1 MDHVTI
7 NDSLT
12 IPLEELS
19 FTTSRSSGPG
29 GQKVNKTSTRVT
41 LLFDVE
47 HSQSLNATQRSLI
60 RYRLHGRINAEG
72 VLRVT
77 AQRERSQA
85 SNRDLALS
93 RFAELLR
100 EALST
105 APPREA
111 TQPSVT
117 SRETRLAEKRAR
129 SLVKR
134 ERTETK
140 LLRLERQ
147 SDEDAG

>member
-29 GQKVNKTSTRVT
+29 GQNVNKTSTRVT

-60 RYRLHGRINAEG
+60 RDRLHGRINAEG
-72 VLRVT
+72 ILRVT

-111 TQPSVT
+111 TQPSVA

-129 SLVKR
+129 GLVKR